1 MIWPNFRSMKFT
13 RSIIFTESNY
23 FSSSGVC
30 LLPQNM
36 ISVLGCYFCKYFCF
50 GFVSADQNKCHQLHK
65 IVSIIKT
72 CLKYPNIHA
81 CFTNEGT
88 KLSSQR
94 FSRTYIC
101 PCYFQT
107 SQICFCFLR
116 LSNTIRNV
124 YIINVTHFE

>member
-1 MIWPNFRSMKFT
+1 MMWPNFRSITFA
-13 RSIIFTESNY
+13 RSIIFTENNH

-36 ISVLGCYFCKYFCF
+36 NSVLGCYSCKYFYL

-65 IVSIIKT
+65 IMPIIKT
-72 CLKYPNIHA
+72 CLKYPNIYA

-88 KLSSQR
+88 GLNSQR

-101 PCYFQT
+101 PWYVQK

-116 LSNTIRNV
+116 LSNTVRNV
-124 YIINVTHFE
+124 YIIKLL